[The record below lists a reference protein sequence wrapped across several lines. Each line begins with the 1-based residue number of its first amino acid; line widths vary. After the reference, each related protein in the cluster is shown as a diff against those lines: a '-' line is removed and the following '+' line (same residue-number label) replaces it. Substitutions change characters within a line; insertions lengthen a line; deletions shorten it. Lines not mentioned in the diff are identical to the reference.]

1 MLSRQRLEIGWQT
14 WWLCPSVLVNNK
26 APHSHTDV
34 YTVVVILDNS
44 NTSIYEYYLCFTTT
58 SHHVAVVGAVLFH
71 SFCVNWSEDIVIRTC
86 NILYARVTEMLL

>member
-1 MLSRQRLEIGWQT
+1 
-14 WWLCPSVLVNNK
+14 
-26 APHSHTDV
+26 
-34 YTVVVILDNS
+34 
-44 NTSIYEYYLCFTTT
+44 LCFTTT